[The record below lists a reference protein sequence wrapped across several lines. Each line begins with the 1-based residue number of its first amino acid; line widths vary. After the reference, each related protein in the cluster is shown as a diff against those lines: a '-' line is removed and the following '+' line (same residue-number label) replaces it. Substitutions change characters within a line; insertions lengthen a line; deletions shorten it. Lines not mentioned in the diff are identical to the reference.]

1 MNAVQ
6 SAVNSSSDIFAAIN
20 AQAKAG
26 TTDASSGSEDVQNRF
41 LKLLVTQL
49 KNQDPLNPLDNAA
62 VTTQISQISTVAGI
76 ENLNATMQTLLSDFN
91 DSQSMQAAGLIGKS
105 VLVPGSRLALSDG
118 GAGGGAN
125 LAGPADKV
133 TLTIL
138 DAAGKVVQSQNLGAR
153 DAGSF
158 SFTWDGKTDAGT
170 TAPPGNYSFTIAA
183 VRGSE
188 TVATEAMHLGTVSAL
203 VRDKGA
209 FQLELAGLGRVD
221 FNKVQQ
227 IF

>member
-1 MNAVQ
+1 MNTVQ
-6 SAVNSSSDIFAAIN
+6 SVNSSSDVFAAIN
-20 AQAKAG
+20 AQSKAG
-26 TTDASSGSEDVQNRF
+26 TSDASSSSEEVQNRF

-62 VTTQISQISTVAGI
+62 VTTQISQISTVTGI
-76 ENLNATMQTLLSDFN
+76 ENLNATMQTLLSNFN
-91 DSQSMQAAGLIGKS
+91 DGQSMQAAGLLGKR

-118 GAGGGAN
+118 EAGGGAN

-133 TLTIL
+133 TLSIL
-138 DAAGKVVQSQNLGAR
+138 DAAGKVVQRQNLGAR

-158 SFTWDGKTDAGT
+158 SFTWDGQTDAGT
-170 TAPPGNYSFTIAA
+170 AAPPGNYSFTITA

-188 TVATEAMHLGTVSAL
+188 SVAAETMQLGTVSAL
-203 VRDKGA
+203 VRDKGT

>member
-6 SAVNSSSDIFAAIN
+6 SVNSSSDVFAAIN
-20 AQAKAG
+20 AQSKAG
-26 TTDASSGSEDVQNRF
+26 TADASSSSEEVQNRF

-62 VTTQISQISTVAGI
+62 VTTQISQISTVTGI
-76 ENLNATMQTLLSDFN
+76 ENLNATMQTLLSNFN
-91 DSQSMQAAGLIGKS
+91 DGQSMQAAGLLGKH

-118 GAGGGAN
+118 EAGGGAN

-133 TLTIL
+133 TLSIL
-138 DAAGKVVQSQNLGAR
+138 DAAGKVVQPQNLGAR

-158 SFTWDGKTDAGT
+158 SFTWDGQTDAGT
-170 TAPPGNYSFTIAA
+170 AAPPGNYSFTITA

-188 TVATEAMHLGTVSAL
+188 SVAAETMQLCTVSAL
-203 VRDKGA
+203 VSDKGT
-209 FQLELAGLGRVD
+209 FQLELAGLARVY
-221 FNKVQQ
+221 FNKIQQ

>member
-1 MNAVQ
+1 MNTVQ
-6 SAVNSSSDIFAAIN
+6 SVNSSSDVFAAIN
-20 AQAKAG
+20 AQSKAG
-26 TTDASSGSEDVQNRF
+26 TADASSSSEEVQNRF

-62 VTTQISQISTVAGI
+62 VTTQISQISTVTGI
-76 ENLNATMQTLLSDFN
+76 ENLNATMQTLLSNFN
-91 DSQSMQAAGLIGKS
+91 DGQSMQAAGLLGKR

-118 GAGGGAN
+118 EAGGGAN

-133 TLTIL
+133 TLSIL
-138 DAAGKVVQSQNLGAR
+138 DAAGKVVQSRNLGAR
-153 DAGSF
+153 EAGSF
-158 SFTWDGKTDAGT
+158 SFTWDGQTDAGT
-170 TAPPGNYSFTIAA
+170 AAPPGNYSFSITA

-188 TVATEAMHLGTVSAL
+188 SVAAETMQLGTVSAL

>member
-1 MNAVQ
+1 MNTVQ
-6 SAVNSSSDIFAAIN
+6 SVNSSSDVFAAIN
-20 AQAKAG
+20 AQSKAG
-26 TTDASSGSEDVQNRF
+26 TSDASSSSEEVQNRF

-62 VTTQISQISTVAGI
+62 VTTQISQISTVTGI
-76 ENLNATMQTLLSDFN
+76 ENLNATMQTLLSNFN
-91 DSQSMQAAGLIGKS
+91 DGQSMQAAGLLGKR

-118 GAGGGAN
+118 EAGGGAN

-133 TLTIL
+133 TLSIL
-138 DAAGKVVQSQNLGAR
+138 DAAGKVVQSRNLGAR
-153 DAGSF
+153 EAGSF
-158 SFTWDGKTDAGT
+158 SFTWDGQTDAGT
-170 TAPPGNYSFTIAA
+170 AAPPGNYSFSITA

-188 TVATEAMHLGTVSAL
+188 SVAAETMQLGTVSAL

>member
-1 MNAVQ
+1 MNTVQ
-6 SAVNSSSDIFAAIN
+6 SVSSSSDVFAAIN
-20 AQAKAG
+20 AQSKAG
-26 TTDASSGSEDVQNRF
+26 TADASSSSEEVQNRF

-62 VTTQISQISTVAGI
+62 VTTQISQISTVTGI
-76 ENLNATMQTLLSDFN
+76 ENLNATMQTLLSNFN
-91 DSQSMQAAGLIGKS
+91 DGQSMQAAGLLGKR

-118 GAGGGAN
+118 EAGGGAN

-133 TLTIL
+133 TLSIL
-138 DAAGKVVQSQNLGAR
+138 DAAGKVVQSRNLGAR
-153 DAGSF
+153 EAGSF
-158 SFTWDGKTDAGT
+158 SFTWDGQTDAGT
-170 TAPPGNYSFTIAA
+170 AAPPGNYSFSITA

-188 TVATEAMHLGTVSAL
+188 SVAAETMQLGTVSAL

>member
-1 MNAVQ
+1 MNTVQ
-6 SAVNSSSDIFAAIN
+6 SVNSSSDVFAAIN
-20 AQAKAG
+20 AQSKAG
-26 TTDASSGSEDVQNRF
+26 TADASSSSEEVQNRF

-62 VTTQISQISTVAGI
+62 VTTQISQISTVTGI
-76 ENLNATMQTLLSDFN
+76 ENLNATMQTLLSNFN
-91 DSQSMQAAGLIGKS
+91 DGQSMQAAGLLGKH

-118 GAGGGAN
+118 EAGGGAN

-133 TLTIL
+133 TLSIL

-153 DAGSF
+153 EAGSF
-158 SFTWDGKTDAGT
+158 SFTWDGQTDAGT
-170 TAPPGNYSFTIAA
+170 AAPPGTYSFTITA

-188 TVATEAMHLGTVSAL
+188 SVAAETMQLGTVSAL

>member
-1 MNAVQ
+1 MTQ
-6 SAVNSSSDIFAAIN
+6 FPTVNSATSGA
-20 AQAKAG
+20 
-26 TTDASSGSEDVQNRF
+26 TTPDRLNDVNIDDF
-41 LKLLVTQL
+41 LKLMIAELQ
-49 KNQDPLNPLDNAA
+49 NQDPLNPLDNAA
-62 VTTQISQISTVAGI
+62 VTTQISQISTVTGI
-76 ENLNATMQTLLSDFN
+76 ENLNATMQTLLSNFN
-91 DSQSMQAAGLIGKS
+91 DGQSMQAAGLLGKR

-118 GAGGGAN
+118 EAGGGAN

-133 TLTIL
+133 TLSIL
-138 DAAGKVVQSQNLGAR
+138 DAAGKVVQSRNLGAR
-153 DAGSF
+153 EAGSF
-158 SFTWDGKTDAGT
+158 SFTWDGQTDAGT
-170 TAPPGNYSFTIAA
+170 AAPPGNYSFSITA

-188 TVATEAMHLGTVSAL
+188 SVAAETMQLGTVSAL

>member
-1 MNAVQ
+1 MNTVQ
-6 SAVNSSSDIFAAIN
+6 SVNSSSDVFAAIN
-20 AQAKAG
+20 AQSKAG
-26 TTDASSGSEDVQNRF
+26 TADASSSSEEVQNRF

-62 VTTQISQISTVAGI
+62 VTTQISQISTVTGI
-76 ENLNATMQTLLSDFN
+76 ENLNATMQTLLSNFN
-91 DSQSMQAAGLIGKS
+91 DGQSMQAAGLLGKR

-118 GAGGGAN
+118 EAGGGAN

-133 TLTIL
+133 TLSIL
-138 DAAGKVVQSQNLGAR
+138 DAAGKVVQRQNLGAR

-158 SFTWDGKTDAGT
+158 SFTWDGQTDAGT
-170 TAPPGNYSFTIAA
+170 AAPPGNYSFTITA

-188 TVATEAMHLGTVSAL
+188 SVAAETMQLGTVSAL
-203 VRDKGA
+203 VRDKGT

>member
-1 MNAVQ
+1 MNTVQ
-6 SAVNSSSDIFAAIN
+6 SVNSSSDVFAAIN
-20 AQAKAG
+20 AQSKAG
-26 TTDASSGSEDVQNRF
+26 TADASSSSEEVQNRF

-62 VTTQISQISTVAGI
+62 VTTQISQISTVTGI
-76 ENLNATMQTLLSDFN
+76 ENLNATMQTLLSNFN
-91 DSQSMQAAGLIGKS
+91 DGQSMQAAGLLGKH

-118 GAGGGAN
+118 EAGGGAN

-133 TLTIL
+133 TLSIL
-138 DAAGKVVQSQNLGAR
+138 DAAGKVVQRQNLGAR

-158 SFTWDGKTDAGT
+158 SFTWDGQTDAGT
-170 TAPPGNYSFTIAA
+170 AAPPGNYSFTITA

-188 TVATEAMHLGTVSAL
+188 SVAAETMQLGTVSAL
-203 VRDKGA
+203 VRDKGT

>member
-1 MNAVQ
+1 MNTVQ
-6 SAVNSSSDIFAAIN
+6 SVSSSSDVFAAIN
-20 AQAKAG
+20 AQSRAG
-26 TTDASSGSEDVQNRF
+26 TADASSSSEEVQNRF

-62 VTTQISQISTVAGI
+62 VTTQISQISTVTGI
-76 ENLNATMQTLLSDFN
+76 ENLNATMQTLLSNFN
-91 DSQSMQAAGLIGKS
+91 DGQSMQAAGLLGKR

-118 GAGGGAN
+118 EAGGGAN

-133 TLTIL
+133 TLSIL
-138 DAAGKVVQSQNLGAR
+138 DAAGKVVQSRNLGAR
-153 DAGSF
+153 EAGSF
-158 SFTWDGKTDAGT
+158 SFTWDGQTDAGT
-170 TAPPGNYSFTIAA
+170 AAPPGNYSFSITA

-188 TVATEAMHLGTVSAL
+188 SVAAETMQLGTVSAL

>member
-1 MNAVQ
+1 MNTVQ

-20 AQAKAG
+20 AQAKG
-26 TTDASSGSEDVQNRF
+26 GVTDTGSSSEDVQNRF

-62 VTTQISQISTVAGI
+62 VTTQISQISTVTGI
-76 ENLNATMQTLLSDFN
+76 ENLNATMQTLLSNFN
-91 DSQSMQAAGLIGKS
+91 DSQSMQAAALIGKR
-105 VLVPGSRLALSDG
+105 VLVPGSRLALGDG

>member
-1 MNAVQ
+1 MNTVQ
-6 SAVNSSSDIFAAIN
+6 SVNSSSDVFAAIN
-20 AQAKAG
+20 AQSRAG
-26 TTDASSGSEDVQNRF
+26 TADASSSSEEVQNRF

-62 VTTQISQISTVAGI
+62 VTTQISQISTVTGI
-76 ENLNATMQTLLSDFN
+76 ENLNATMQTLLSNFN
-91 DSQSMQAAGLIGKS
+91 DGQSMQAAGLLGKR

-118 GAGGGAN
+118 EAGGGAN

-133 TLTIL
+133 TLSIL
-138 DAAGKVVQSQNLGAR
+138 DAAGKVVQSRNLGAR
-153 DAGSF
+153 EAGSF
-158 SFTWDGKTDAGT
+158 SFTWDGQTDAGT
-170 TAPPGNYSFTIAA
+170 AAPPGNYSFSITA

-188 TVATEAMHLGTVSAL
+188 SVAAETMQLGTVSAL

>member
-1 MNAVQ
+1 MNTVQ
-6 SAVNSSSDIFAAIN
+6 SVNSSSDVFAAIN
-20 AQAKAG
+20 AQSKAG
-26 TTDASSGSEDVQNRF
+26 TSDASSSSEEVQNRF

-62 VTTQISQISTVAGI
+62 VTTQISQISTVTGI
-76 ENLNATMQTLLSDFN
+76 ENLNATMQTLLSNFN
-91 DSQSMQAAGLIGKS
+91 DGQSMQAAGLLGKH

-118 GAGGGAN
+118 EAGGGAN

-133 TLTIL
+133 TLSIL
-138 DAAGKVVQSQNLGAR
+138 DAAGKVVQRQNLGAR

-158 SFTWDGKTDAGT
+158 SFTWDGQTDAGT
-170 TAPPGNYSFTIAA
+170 AAPPGNYSFTITA

-188 TVATEAMHLGTVSAL
+188 SVPAETMQLGTVSAL
-203 VRDKGA
+203 VRDKGT

>member
-1 MNAVQ
+1 MNTVQ
-6 SAVNSSSDIFAAIN
+6 SVNSSSDVFAAIN
-20 AQAKAG
+20 AQSKAG
-26 TTDASSGSEDVQNRF
+26 TADASSSSEEVQNRF

-62 VTTQISQISTVAGI
+62 VTTQISQISTVTGI
-76 ENLNATMQTLLSDFN
+76 ENLNATMQTLLSNFN
-91 DSQSMQAAGLIGKS
+91 DGQSMQAAGLLGKR

-118 GAGGGAN
+118 EAGGGAN

-133 TLTIL
+133 TLSIL
-138 DAAGKVVQSQNLGAR
+138 DAAGKVLQSRNLGAR
-153 DAGSF
+153 EAGSF
-158 SFTWDGKTDAGT
+158 SFTWDGQTDAGT
-170 TAPPGNYSFTIAA
+170 AAPPGNYSFSITA

-188 TVATEAMHLGTVSAL
+188 SVAAETMQLGTVSAL